1 MIQSTE
7 PAFRGRAP
15 AREIDTSSTSKDF
28 VASTPASPSTPIS
41 PGSPRF
47 YQKTSDG
54 GLDEFFLDQKTGKSV
69 NVSSPAGSSPVSGAD
84 KEAALQNGVKGVSK
98 LMERKAA
105 AQEQVRLR
113 RESSRT
119 VTPSGDRSG
128 SDVSS
133 SFSSLDLDAA

>member
-1 MIQSTE
+1 
-7 PAFRGRAP
+7 
-15 AREIDTSSTSKDF
+15 
-28 VASTPASPSTPIS
+28 
-41 PGSPRF
+41 
-47 YQKTSDG
+47 
-54 GLDEFFLDQKTGKSV
+54 LDEFFLDQKTGKSV
-69 NVSSPAGSSPVSGAD
+69 NVSSPAGSSHVSGAD